1 MKKTTWTV
9 IGGAAALALSP
20 VAAFGVASLTDH
32 GVGGEP
38 VGESVVVRA
47 AALAAGP
54 GEATSDPVADL
65 TGTQTVSAPT
75 PVSPLTAQTP
85 RTASSPAT
93 PATVDTPNTPPTPAS
108 PVSPRSPLSPRSP
121 VTP

>member
-1 MKKTTWTV
+1 MNKTTWTV

-47 AALAAGP
+47 AALTAGP
-54 GEATSDPVADL
+54 SDATLDPGADP
-65 TGTQTVSAPT
+65 TGAQTVSRHA
-75 PVSPLTAQTP
+75 
-85 RTASSPAT
+85 
-93 PATVDTPNTPPTPAS
+93 
-108 PVSPRSPLSPRSP
+108 LSRLRGFEN
-121 VTP
+121 